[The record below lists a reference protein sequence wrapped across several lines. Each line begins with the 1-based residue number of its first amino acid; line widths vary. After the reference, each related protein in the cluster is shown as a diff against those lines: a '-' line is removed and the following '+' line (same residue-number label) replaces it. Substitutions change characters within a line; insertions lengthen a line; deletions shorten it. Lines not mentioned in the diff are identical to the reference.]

1 MVKRKSSPVSQKK
14 KIKKVLDNLPSYSE
28 IIEENIKQRRSAA
41 ESAEHLVLDGANHY
55 VRERRAHQGQALL
68 RNFRDQAES
77 IQQAELQ
84 KALKELRN
92 GADPQSV
99 VQNLGKTLT
108 NKLIHAPTV
117 AVRDASAD
125 GRNDLIEYFKT
136 LYQLD

>member
-1 MVKRKSSPVSQKK
+1 VEPEVAE
-14 KIKKVLDNLPSYSE
+14 LPDVYLYTIDDLTE

-41 ESAEHLVLDGANHY
+41 ESAEHLVMDGANY
-55 VRERRAHQGQALL
+55 YIRERRAHQGQALL
-68 RNFRDQAES
+68 RDFRDNAES

-84 KALKELRN
+84 KALKALRS

-99 VQNLGKTLT
+99 IQTLSRSLT

-136 LYQLD
+136 LYRLD